1 MTFMKRHNTWLSN
14 LFAITAVLLFSVS
27 VQLKAEDFDLSVTTS
42 DIQLGK
48 QVSGQQID
56 STQLNNRVVMLEFW
70 GVKCPPCLV
79 SMPKLEQLHKELGPM
94 GLLVVGIHAQGGPV
108 EAIESSVQQLG
119 VTFPIFENAGLAKGS
134 DFTGIP
140 HCMLFDHEGKCLYRG
155 SPFQVESAL
164 RQAVAN
170 APPMIL
176 EGRKLEV
183 LTAFNEQLRSEAA
196 FAPALRKARS
206 LTDSKDA
213 KTAEEASY
221 VVKQLTGYGEKLLAM
236 AKEGRDADPLG
247 AVNTLKRLTTIY
259 RGSDIGTEAADL
271 QKAWKK
277 DDEFQDAL
285 KGAEMLVQLQAAYET
300 VLAATSS
307 KEGNLSAETA
317 DSLPS
322 PVKRK
327 MGTMVKAILKTAPSS
342 KSAERAKE
350 IAAQLKLEIDS

>member
-1 MTFMKRHNTWLSN
+1 MNRLRKCFLDSFVALAVILLATW
-14 LFAITAVLLFSVS
+14 TPM
-27 VQLKAEDFDLSVTTS
+27 QAEEFDLSLTLS

-48 QVSGQQID
+48 QVSGQSID
-56 STQLNNRVVMLEFW
+56 TPQLSNRVVLLEFW

-94 GLLVVGIHAQGGPV
+94 GLLVVGAHAQGGPV
-108 EAIESSVQQLG
+108 EAIENSVQQLG
-119 VTFPIFENAGLAKGS
+119 VSFPIFENAGLAKGN

-183 LTAFNEQLRSEAA
+183 LTNFNEQLRSEAA
-196 FAPALRKARS
+196 FAAVLRKARS

-213 KTAEEASY
+213 KTAEEAAY
-221 VVKQLTGYGEKLLAM
+221 VVKQLTTYGDRLLSM
-236 AKEGRDADPLG
+236 AQEGRDADPLG
-247 AVNTLKRLTTIY
+247 AVNTLKRITAIY
-259 RGSDIGTEAADL
+259 RGSELGNEAANL

-307 KEGNLSAETA
+307 KEGALSAETA
-317 DSLPS
+317 ESLPA

-327 MGTMVKAILKTAPSS
+327 MGSMVRSILKTAPTS
-342 KSAERAKE
+342 KAAERAKE
-350 IAAQLKLEIDS
+350 IAAQLKLELDS